1 MSSQL
6 RPFVFSDYA
15 AARSLWEATPG
26 VGLSKDDGP
35 ASIESFLSRNPSLSF
50 VAQDGTSIVATA
62 LCGHD
67 GRRGFIYH
75 LAVAETHRRTGLGTQ
90 LLRRSLAALHSQGIN
105 KCHLMVF
112 GNNETGLK
120 FWRGVAAQERVDLV
134 LFSMATTG
142 EAP

>member
-1 MSSQL
+1 
-6 RPFVFSDYA
+6 
-15 AARSLWEATPG
+15 
-26 VGLSKDDGP
+26 
-35 ASIESFLSRNPSLSF
+35 
-50 VAQDGTSIVATA
+50 
-62 LCGHD
+62 
-67 GRRGFIYH
+67 
-75 LAVAETHRRTGLGTQ
+75 

-142 EAP
+142 DLLRNEPQSETFRPSALLPGRSGTPLLRHVA